1 MAQSNQTVPV
11 LAEALPGFFFQTFG
25 IGHLVQG
32 RIGMGL
38 FIMLSYWGLQA
49 INAFL
54 MIFLVGF
61 VTAPLTWLFYMIAA
75 PMNAAD
81 YEG

>member
-1 MAQSNQTVPV
+1 MARSDQTLPV
-11 LAEALPGFFFQTFG
+11 LCEALPGFFLQTFG
-25 IGHLVQG
+25 VGHLIQG

-38 FIMLSYWGLQA
+38 FIMLSYWGLQM

-54 MIFLVGF
+54 MLFLVGW

-81 YEG
+81 YDR